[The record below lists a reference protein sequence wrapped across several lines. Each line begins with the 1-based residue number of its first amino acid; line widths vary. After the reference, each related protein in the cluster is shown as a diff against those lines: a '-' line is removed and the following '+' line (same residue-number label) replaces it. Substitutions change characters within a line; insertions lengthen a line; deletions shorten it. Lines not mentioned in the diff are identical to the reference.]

1 MTCSALLCSATPPS
15 LTAPPLKP
23 WAKIVLPLRRLSQI
37 LITGTPRETSCELG
51 TQWRWYIN
59 TAPELQQIYSVLGAD
74 TRGDGHVRWGMWSN
88 CTFPHFCSQPQ
99 ISSPKTCLK
108 SVYSPS
114 KSEARWSNRLGGRR
128 KCRQWCHVLTANS
141 DIGTISSYLIS
152 FTGTFFWRSCCTIP
166 CSSEGSKIS
175 KASPSSLY
183 LNKIKIFKCINT
195 IFILHFDKMSRWHEI
210 T

>member
-1 MTCSALLCSATPPS
+1 MTCSALLCHTSFLNSTTAETVSQNSPS
-15 LTAPPLKP
+15 FKAALSDTNYRDTKRNFL
-23 WAKIVLPLRRLSQI
+23 WARDS
-37 LITGTPRETSCELG
+37 E
-51 TQWRWYIN
+51 WHWYVN

-74 TRGDGHVRWGMWSN
+74 TRGDRHVRWGMWSN

-128 KCRQWCHVLTANS
+128 KCRQRCHVLTANS
-141 DIGTISSYLIS
+141 DIGTTSSYLIS